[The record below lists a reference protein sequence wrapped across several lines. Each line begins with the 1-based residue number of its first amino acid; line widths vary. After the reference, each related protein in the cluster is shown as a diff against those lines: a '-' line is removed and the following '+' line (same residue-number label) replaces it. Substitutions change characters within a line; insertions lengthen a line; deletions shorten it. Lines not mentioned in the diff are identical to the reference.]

1 MDGSATCSIELVR
14 QNNIR
19 HCQNMSVLNTWN
31 TLPRNNHR
39 VMHGRLEIL
48 LVELQGLYRVA
59 FNLEHHHFGSTHA
72 AVASATHRSTLLTV
86 TALLRPELR
95 HEIPVVRPSLR
106 EKTNLTSLSIS

>member
-31 TLPRNNHR
+31 TLPRNNRR
-39 VMHGRLEIL
+39 VLHGIVCSRFSLLNSKDDHALQISSITMLGLHTRRLRPRPI
-48 LVELQGLYRVA
+48 A
-59 FNLEHHHFGSTHA
+59 
-72 AVASATHRSTLLTV
+72 STLLTF
-86 TALLRPELR
+86 TALRPELR

-106 EKTNLTSLSIS
+106 EKTSLTSLSIS